1 MLRTVLTI
9 IVLAATLFPSLIAAD
24 GGNKFQKEWDAY
36 LEKDKTSPPPTEAIL
51 CTGSSSM
58 RMWTTLKTDL
68 APLPVFNRAFG
79 GSTTKDTVAAVPLIV
94 TPYKPKV
101 IMYYCGDND
110 LGSPKTSPDVPVEGF
125 KDFVAAVRKE
135 LPEVRFVYLTIKPSP
150 KRTESWPNAQKANAM
165 IAELA
170 AKDPLITVVDVGTVL
185 LDDKGVPIPELYK
198 EDKLHMTPAGYERW
212 TKVVKPVLEQVWAEA
227 NSPKKKK

>member
-1 MLRTVLTI
+1 MLRTLLTI
-9 IVLAATLFPSLIAAD
+9 LVLSVTLMPLIAAD

-36 LEKDKTSPPPTEAIL
+36 LEKDKTSPPPSEAIL
-51 CTGSSSM
+51 CIGSSSM
-58 RMWTTLKTDL
+58 RMWSSLKTDL

-79 GSTTKDTVAAVPLIV
+79 GAVTKDTVEAVPLIV

-110 LGSPKTSPDVPVEGF
+110 LGSAKTSPDVPVEGF
-125 KDFVAAVRKE
+125 KNFVAAVRKD
-135 LPEVRFVYLTIKPSP
+135 LPNVRFVYLTIKPSP

-170 AKDPLITVVDVGTVL
+170 AKDPMITVVDVGTVL
-185 LDDKGVPIPELYK
+185 LDDKGAPVAELYK
-198 EDKLHMTPAGYERW
+198 EDKLHMQPAGYERW
-212 TKVVKPVLEQVWAEA
+212 TKAVKPVLEKVWAEA
-227 NSPKKKK
+227 NAKKK